1 MVTEQTKPSIDF
13 GVDLNRETAGRIGK
27 VWREIRRGA
36 ANSKLRGLIFENEEF
51 NIDPGQFDT
60 LERIVMHETIRMGDL
75 ADSMHIDPSTAT
87 RAVQRLIKDGLVQK
101 VTHAGDGRV
110 VVIEPT
116 DMGRRV
122 FASVV
127 ERRKLM
133 VVKVMEQ
140 FDADERLVLA
150 DMLERFND
158 ALAKA
163 VADLSKH
170 H

>member
-1 MVTEQTKPSIDF
+1 VTEQTKESIDF
-13 GVDLNRETAGRIGK
+13 GIDLNRETANRIGK

-51 NIDPGQFDT
+51 TIDPGQFDT
-60 LERIVMHETIRMGDL
+60 LEKVVMHESIRMGDL

-101 VTHAGDGRV
+101 VPHGGDGRV

-116 DMGRRV
+116 DLGRRV

-127 ERRKLM
+127 ERRRQM

-140 FDADERLVLA
+140 FDAEERLVLA
-150 DMLERFND
+150 DVLERFND
-158 ALAKA
+158 ALGKA
-163 VADLSKH
+163 VADLSKRR
-170 H
+170 

>member
-1 MVTEQTKPSIDF
+1 MTEQTKPSIDF
-13 GVDLNRETAGRIGK
+13 GVDLNRETANRIGK

-36 ANSKLRGLIFENEEF
+36 ANSKLRSLIFENEEF
-51 NIDPGQFDT
+51 TIDPGQFDT
-60 LERIVMHETIRMGDL
+60 LERIVMHQTIRMGDL

-101 VTHAGDGRV
+101 VTHDGDGRV

-116 DMGRRV
+116 EMGRRV

-127 ERRKLM
+127 EKRKQM
-133 VVKVMEQ
+133 VVRVMEQ

-163 VADLSKH
+163 VADLSKRR
-170 H
+170 

>member
-1 MVTEQTKPSIDF
+1 MTEQTKPSIDF
-13 GVDLNRETAGRIGK
+13 GVDLNRETANRIGK

-36 ANSKLRGLIFENEEF
+36 ANSKLRSLIFENEEF
-51 NIDPGQFDT
+51 TIDPGQFDT
-60 LERIVMHETIRMGDL
+60 LERIVMHQTIRMGDL

-116 DMGRRV
+116 EMGCRV

-127 ERRKLM
+127 EKRKQM
-133 VVKVMEQ
+133 VVRVMEQ

-158 ALAKA
+158 ALGKA
-163 VADLSKH
+163 VADLSKRR
-170 H
+170 

>member
-1 MVTEQTKPSIDF
+1 MTEQTKPSIDF
-13 GVDLNRETAGRIGK
+13 GVDLNRETANRIGK

-36 ANSKLRGLIFENEEF
+36 ANSKLRSLIFENEEF
-51 NIDPGQFDT
+51 TIDPGQFDT
-60 LERIVMHETIRMGDL
+60 LERIVMHQTIRMGDL

-116 DMGRRV
+116 DLGRRV